1 MGGKDDIVIDL
12 IIEITRCFFF
22 SVRVTLGLAC
32 MVKRVHSTKGH
43 KKYAPFKAWLHIN
56 SKIYLS
62 ASLSRFWHCFM
73 LSISQLFLST
83 VNWSN
88 DPYNNGAL
96 IIYVNRWCRPVFLL
110 YFVKVVL
117 CCQDLELLA
126 VSLQPYY
133 LKREFSQ
140 VIAICV
146 FIPPRADAA
155 TACETIHSTI
165 GRLQTQY
172 PEAVFSIILL

>member
-1 MGGKDDIVIDL
+1 
-12 IIEITRCFFF
+12 
-22 SVRVTLGLAC
+22 
-32 MVKRVHSTKGH
+32 
-43 KKYAPFKAWLHIN
+43 
-56 SKIYLS
+56 
-62 ASLSRFWHCFM
+62 M

-83 VNWSN
+83 VKWSN
-88 DPYNNGAL
+88 DPYSNGAL

-155 TACETIHSTI
+155 TACETIHSSM

-172 PEAVFSIILL
+172 PEAVFSIILAAFNHVILDSNLAAFHKFVDCRDARLAVYIYSGPFSLSLSLPPPVSLSFYHPSTEKDGRS